1 MRMLVPNYRS
11 KITNLKLRL
20 KHQGFCCKK
29 LYGTNSQANL
39 NHPYLFQRYRITKDE
54 LDFNIGIE
62 LTCNIVYII
71 FKYHYYNGNDVLN
84 DEDKSDNMFILKQV
98 VAKNIDIFSR

>member
-20 KHQGFCCKK
+20 KNLGFSCKK
-29 LYGTNSQANL
+29 LYGSNSQANPS
-39 NHPYLFQRYRITKDE
+39 HPYLFQRNCATKNE
-54 LDFNIGIE
+54 LEFDFGLE

-71 FKYHYYNGNDVLN
+71 FKNHYYSGNDILN
-84 DEDKSDNMFILKQV
+84 NEDKTDNMFVLKQIV
-98 VAKNIDIFSR
+98 IKNIDIFSR